1 MPGYKVLISNDDGPP
16 SADESPFILTFIE
29 QLEAL
34 GWEVSVCLPDTQ
46 KSWISKSF
54 MIKDHIGVKYYN
66 RQTNR
71 VQAHKSAPNDFVLLS
86 GTPATCVNIGLHHV
100 FKDTDFDLVIAGPNF
115 GRNSASIYTLAS
127 GTIGAALEATLCNKK
142 AIALS
147 FAFYDRDIKPPKI
160 KNACNM
166 AIKVISKLMEIN
178 EWQPA
183 GLYNINVP
191 LVEEECSVKV
201 TNIYKTS
208 YGSLF
213 KPVTLEST
221 PQNAT
226 NDESVELSLRDEAE
240 RGEPLEYRFAPD
252 FKVLSGIAD
261 AEVGTDTWAVHNK
274 HISVTPLIASYACT
288 PLDKVPRL
296 EALTNL
302 NKL

>member
-1 MPGYKVLISNDDGPP
+1 MPGYKVLICNDDGPP
-16 SADESPFILTFIE
+16 SSDESPFILTFIE

-54 MIKDHIGVKYYN
+54 MIKDHIGVKYYSRQSN
-66 RQTNR
+66 RI
-71 VQAHKSAPNDFVLLS
+71 QAHKSAPNDFVLLS

-100 FKDTDFDLVIAGPNF
+100 FKDTDFDVVIAGPNF

-147 FAFYDRDIKPPKI
+147 FAFYDRDIQPPKI
-160 KNACNM
+160 KNACSM
-166 AIKVISKLMEIN
+166 AIKVINKLMEIN

-252 FKVLSGIAD
+252 FKALSGIPD

>member
-16 SADESPFILTFIE
+16 SPDESPFILPFIE

-66 RQTNR
+66 RETNR
-71 VQAHKSAPNDFVLLS
+71 VQPHKSASNDFVLLS

-100 FKDTDFDLVIAGPNF
+100 FKDTEFDLVIAGPNF

-147 FAFYDRDIKPPKI
+147 FAFYDRDIKPSKI
-160 KNACNM
+160 KNACKM
-166 AIKVISKLMEIN
+166 AIKVIDKLMEIN

-201 TNIYKTS
+201 TNVYKTS

-213 KPVTLEST
+213 KPVTLRT
-221 PQNAT
+221 AT
-226 NDESVELSLRDEAE
+226 QEETNNESVELSVREEAE

-252 FKVLSGIAD
+252 IKVLSSISD

-274 HISVTPLIASYACT
+274 HISVTPLIATYAST
-288 PLDKVPRL
+288 PLDQVPKL
-296 EALTNL
+296 EALSSM